1 MRETDGQLDD
11 VRVAESTHIFNFTLN
26 TILGPRHIDNVF

>member
-11 VRVAESTHIFNFTLN
+11 VSVAESTHIFDFTLN
-26 TILGPRHIDNVF
+26 TILGTCHIDNVF